1 MSPRFQL
8 RLRPWLV
15 LVFIALVV
23 PVFGAVLVFNYF
35 TAERVAREA
44 ASGLVERSL
53 HEAGARTRELIDPM
67 RTMVQA
73 AAGLAS
79 AQNDFLR
86 GSKAW
91 AYLNDV
97 LAHGDS
103 VTGVFAGFADGAFR
117 AVLRVGPGAMV
128 QGFEAPAQAA
138 KVRIQVEPTPGSSS
152 RGTVEFVDSAG
163 RALAAHDMG
172 ASFDPRGRPWYAS
185 ALAAGALT
193 LSDPYVFSSTGEIG
207 LTVAAPFGSA
217 GSVAGVVGADI
228 TLANISRHMA
238 ERRVSANAEAFLVDD
253 RGQVLAHSGI
263 AVRAPASEGER
274 SLARIETVAG
284 ARAAS
289 ALAAGRE
296 SPGTLFHINAGLAGE
311 PAAAIT
317 LTLRESLG
325 KPWELLAM
333 APLSDFSGALHDS
346 NRRILL
352 LGLAAL
358 VSQILIIFWLSRAM
372 ADPLE
377 RLSQKVDQLRTLAGK
392 AAPPERSGLRE
403 IDSLGQAVATLE
415 ATVASFSAYVPRA
428 LVRRLVDTGQALS
441 LGGESRY
448 LTLMF
453 TDLEGFSA
461 LSERLPTHTLLQQ
474 VSAYLGLVSEVVESE
489 LGTVDKFIGDGTM
502 AFWGA
507 PDRVPDHA
515 WHACVAAL
523 RIQRGMAALN
533 RQWLDQGLEPL
544 KIRIGLHCDSVLV
557 GNIGSTDR
565 MSYTVLGDGVNV
577 AAFIEGANKSFGTSI
592 CVSQA
597 VVREAGHRLC
607 VRPLD
612 QVSVKTRQS
621 DILVY
626 ELMGAHGSDPD
637 LEPGESGVELA
648 RLTAEAWRL
657 HREGSQAAAQI
668 AYRSVL
674 AHRPD
679 DALARRMLADSH

>member
-1 MSPRFQL
+1 M

-23 PVFGAVLVFNYF
+23 PVFGAVLLFNYV

-44 ASGLVERSL
+44 ASALVERSL
-53 HEAGARTRELIDPM
+53 HEAGSRTRELIDPM

-79 AQNDFLR
+79 AQTDFLR
-86 GSKAW
+86 GASGG
-91 AYLNDV
+91 AYLSDV

-103 VTGVFAGFADGAFR
+103 VTGVFAGFADGTFR
-117 AVLRVGPGAMV
+117 AVLRVRPGVMV
-128 QGFEAPAQAA
+128 QGVEAPAHAA
-138 KVRIQVEPTPGSSS
+138 QVRIQVDPAQALPA
-152 RGTVEFVDSAG
+152 RGTLEFVDSAG
-163 RALAAHDMG
+163 RLLGAHSLG
-172 ASFDPRGRPWYAS
+172 APFDPRSRPWYRG
-185 ALAAGALT
+185 ALLSGSLT
-193 LSDPYVFSSTGEIG
+193 LSDPYVFSSTGQIG

-217 GSVAGVVGADI
+217 GVVAGVVGADI
-228 TLANISRHMA
+228 TLADISRHMA
-238 ERRVSANAEAFLVDD
+238 ERRVSPNSESLLVDE
-253 RGQVLAHSGI
+253 RGQVIAHSKVTPWVAAG
-263 AVRAPASEGER
+263 EGER
-274 SLARIETVAG
+274 SLAALEALGG
-284 ARAAS
+284 ARAAA
-289 ALAAGRE
+289 ALLKGRE
-296 SPGTLFHINAGLAGE
+296 SPGKLFYIDAGIAAEPTAAVMLALKD
-311 PAAAIT
+311 A
-317 LTLRESLG
+317 LG

-333 APLSDFSGALHDS
+333 APLSDFSGALHDN

-358 VSQILIIFWLSRAM
+358 ALQILVIFWLSRTM

-377 RLSQKVDQLRTLAGK
+377 RLSRKVDRIRTLAGE
-392 AAPPERSGLRE
+392 ADPAERSRLRE

-415 ATVASFSAYVPRA
+415 TTVHSFSAYVPRA

-461 LSERLPTHTLLQQ
+461 LSERLPSHTLLQQ
-474 VSAYLGLVSEVVESE
+474 VSAYLSLVSEVVESE

-507 PDRVPDHA
+507 PERVPDHA

-523 RIQRGMAALN
+523 RIQRGMAMLN
-533 RQWLDQGLEPL
+533 RQWVANGLEPL
-544 KIRIGLHCDSVLV
+544 NVRIGLHSDSVLV
-557 GNIGSTDR
+557 GNIGSVER

-577 AAFIEGANKSFGTSI
+577 AAYIEGANKAFGTSI

-607 VRPLD
+607 IRPLD
-612 QVSVKTRQS
+612 HVSVKTRQS
-621 DILVY
+621 SILVY
-626 ELMGAHGSDPD
+626 ELLGAHGAEPE
-637 LEPGESGVELA
+637 LEPDEGATQLA
-648 RLTAEAWRL
+648 RLTAEAWKCRL
-657 HREGSQAAAQI
+657 EGTESAARL
-668 AYRSVL
+668 AYRAVL
-674 AHRPD
+674 AQRPGD
-679 DALARRMLADSH
+679 PLAQRMLADSP